1 MKNHYIIYFVCCIL
15 YTNQILSNKVPAS
28 EIKVWLELDA
38 VRQKM
43 NANITKY
50 TNLQAELT
58 NDTNSILESSI
69 QVADNLVD
77 DDRHAALAIY
87 YEMQKLK
94 NRTDQNNLNIQ
105 EVNKKYKQLS
115 RYVDQQIKELT
126 DARRKHLQFP

>member
-1 MKNHYIIYFVCCIL
+1 L